1 MCVDLGILADALAI
15 MFGGL
20 FGSRLQKQNSGDYRT
35 LGIGIM
41 IVSLVGFLENMY
53 HVKGENIVSD
63 HLIIVL
69 LSYLLGSRI
78 GDTLHLDERLS
89 NVACSKSIALNAFL
103 DSAMFFGVGGMQIC
117 GPIALAVNGDS
128 SQLLI
133 KSAVDLPFAIA
144 FGAAYGKV
152 TALSAL
158 PVALIQIL
166 IAAAAYFAASLF
178 DAKTVAELCAIGYI
192 VLFFSGF
199 NLVSQGRY
207 KVSNINMLP
216 GILLVLV
223 VNLALDALE
232 VVL

>member
-1 MCVDLGILADALAI
+1 MGIIADALAI
-15 MFGGL
+15 VFGGL
-20 FGSRLQKQNSGDYRT
+20 FGSKLQSKKTSGDYRT

-41 IVSLVGFLENMY
+41 IVSLVGFIENMY
-53 HVKGENIVSD
+53 NVKGESIVSEN
-63 HLIIVL
+63 LIIVL
-69 LSYLLGSRI
+69 LTYLLGTKI
-78 GDTLHLDERLS
+78 GEKLRLDERLS
-89 NVACSKSIALNAFL
+89 NVGHSKSAALNAFVDGAL
-103 DSAMFFGVGGMQIC
+103 FFGVGGMQIC
-117 GPIALAVNGDS
+117 GPIALAVNHDS

-158 PVALIQIL
+158 PVAAIQVL
-166 IAAAAYFAASLF
+166 IAAAAYFGASFF
-178 DAKTVAELCAIGYI
+178 DPETVAELCAIGYI

-199 NLVSQGRY
+199 NLMSDGRY

-216 GILLVLV
+216 GILLVLI

-232 VVL
+232 VLL